1 MAYDK
6 SALIAAK
13 QRVQR
18 LAELNAKII
27 PLEEC
32 LQALSAK
39 EPLLAAQLRKEVT
52 EREELSKKMRSSS
65 LYSKLHR
72 KEFVKELREADEA
85 EAAYAQAGQEY
96 EQLQGDLT
104 KIEEEIK
111 SLEKAEEQYRD
122 MLYAA
127 IKEVSGQ
134 GSLTGK
140 KIAAVNDKLT
150 ALQKER
156 TQIQKAITGSSEMV
170 NMVTK
175 LDEVL
180 INMAA
185 VSARGLEF
193 HTWLNSIDTFLGFV
207 KQYLTKM
214 TGAVKGLSPDVIAMV
229 DADKLRESVSLIK
242 KGYTD
247 TYKESSKRW
256 SQAFSPTRLKHA
268 IQLMYSGTKQLG
280 NRLLSV
286 SAKLREYEARIEG
299 EYRNTEQKAEKILLG
314 TTA

>member
-1 MAYDK
+1 
-6 SALIAAK
+6 
-13 QRVQR
+13 
-18 LAELNAKII
+18 
-27 PLEEC
+27 
-32 LQALSAK
+32 
-39 EPLLAAQLRKEVT
+39 
-52 EREELSKKMRSSS
+52 
-65 LYSKLHR
+65 
-72 KEFVKELREADEA
+72 
-85 EAAYAQAGQEY
+85 
-96 EQLQGDLT
+96 
-104 KIEEEIK
+104 
-111 SLEKAEEQYRD
+111 

-127 IKEVSGQ
+127 IREVSGQ

-150 ALQKER
+150 ALKKER
-156 TQIQKAITGSSEMV
+156 AQIQKAITGSSEMV

-180 INMAA
+180 INMAS
-185 VSARGLEF
+185 VSARGVEF

-247 TYKESSKRW
+247 TYKESSKRFT
-256 SQAFSPTRLKHA
+256 QAFSPTRLKHA

-286 SAKLREYEARIEG
+286 SARLREYEARIEG

-314 TTA
+314 PTA